1 MMDVY
6 NGVHDFSVSTLG
18 ECRVDNPIKLS
29 SQRGNFISNYVKD
42 DEAVRFNVDIY
53 EGVLDKNAEAYNNN
67 FIQKAGPREKIYFR
81 PEEVHAAIC
90 SCGGL
95 CPGIN
100 DVIRSLVIT
109 LWHRYGV
116 RHISGIRYGYNG
128 FLPETAEQPIPLDPA
143 TVDAIHKTGGSFL
156 STSRGGGERTSEI
169 VDRIAALGINMLFTI
184 GGDGTQKGSLAIARE
199 IEKRGLK
206 IAIVGIPKTIDN
218 DFIMIQKSFGF
229 DTAVAKAKEAVA
241 SAHMEA
247 LSSRN
252 GVGLVKLMGRESG
265 FIAVHTALASHEA
278 NFCLIPEIPFDL
290 EGENGFLVELEKRLA
305 ERNHAVIV
313 LAEGAGQEHMESTG
327 ETDASGNRKLGD
339 IGLFMKGEI
348 SRYFKERKINISMK
362 YIDPSYMIRSA
373 VAIAPDSVYCERL
386 ASNAVHAAMAGKTK
400 IIIGLVHNKYVHLPI
415 NLVVA
420 KRNRIKPEES
430 LWRDVLESTGQPL
443 LMVNDREKLIADY
456 KASQNL

>member
-1 MMDVY
+1 MIDVY
-6 NGVHDFSVSTLG
+6 NGVHDFSVDTLG
-18 ECRVDNPIKLS
+18 ECKVDNPIKLS
-29 SQRGNFISNYVKD
+29 AERGNFISNYVKD
-42 DEAVRFNVDIY
+42 NEAVRFNIDIY
-53 EGVLDKNAEAYNNN
+53 EGVLEKNAEAYNSN

-81 PEEVHAAIC
+81 PEDVRAAIC

-109 LWHRYGV
+109 LWYRYGV
-116 RHISGIRYGYNG
+116 RNIMGIKYGYNG
-128 FLPETAEQPIPLDPA
+128 FLPEAPEPPIYLNPEL
-143 TVDAIHKTGGSFL
+143 VDSIHKTGGSFL
-156 STSRGGGERTSEI
+156 CTSRGGGNRTEEI
-169 VDRIAALGINMLFTI
+169 VDRIAELGINMLFTI

-199 IEKRGLK
+199 IEKRGLE
-206 IAIVGIPKTIDN
+206 ISVIGIPKTIDN

-229 DTAVAKAKEAVA
+229 DTAVAHAKEAVA
-241 SAHMEA
+241 AAHMEA
-247 LSSRN
+247 ISSKN
-252 GVGLVKLMGRESG
+252 GIGLVKLMGRESG

-290 EGENGFLVELEKRLA
+290 RGENGFLPMLEKRLA
-305 ERNHAVIV
+305 ERHHAVIV
-313 LAEGAGQEHMESTG
+313 LAEGAGQELLESTG
-327 ETDASGNRKLGD
+327 ETDASGNKKLGD
-339 IGLFMKGEI
+339 IGIFLKGEI
-348 SRYFKERKINISMK
+348 AAYFKEKKIDVSMK

-400 IIIGLVHNKYVHLPI
+400 IIIGLVHNKYVHLPT

-420 KRNRIKPEES
+420 ARNRIKPEES
-430 LWRDVLESTGQPL
+430 LWRDVLESTGQPI
-443 LMVNDREKLIADY
+443 LMVNDRDKLIADY